1 MSAPG
6 ARPLLLGV
14 HYSPWSLRARW
25 MLDHHGIDYDYREH
39 LPMVGEWRLRWLA
52 RGQAGPVSVPLLVL
66 PEGQVLLDS
75 WDIACWADWQ
85 VESPEASMIPN
96 EQAVAIKEVHDE
108 ADAFCEAGRVLVLKA
123 TMGSRTA
130 LAEQLEGLVP
140 RFARSALAGMS
151 AQGARFLRRKYGV
164 SNDFR
169 EAETTM
175 RRILTSWIKQLG
187 LEDASEDPDDRNE
200 TPPRW
205 LFEHRRTYAD
215 VVVALALGFVQP
227 RKAAKLGPGTRESWT
242 REALLDTAGPLLRW
256 REQVL
261 GPSEDASDP
270 NEPTHSG

>member
-6 ARPLLLGV
+6 SRPLLLGV
-14 HYSPWSLRARW
+14 YYSPWSLRARW

-39 LPMVGEWRLRWLA
+39 LPMLGEWRLRWLA

-96 EQAVAIKEVHDE
+96 EQAVAIKEIHDE
-108 ADAFCEAGRVLVLKA
+108 ADAFCEAGRVLVLEA

-164 SNDFR
+164 STDFR
-169 EAETTM
+169 EAEKTM
-175 RRILTSWIKQLG
+175 RRILESWSKQLG
-187 LEDASEDPDDRNE
+187 LEDGGDDD
-200 TPPRW
+200 TPRW
-205 LFEHRRTYAD
+205 LFDDRRTYAD
-215 VVVALALGFVQP
+215 VVVALALAFVQP
-227 RKAAKLGPGTRESWT
+227 REEAKLGPGTRESWT
-242 REALLDTAGPLLRW
+242 RDALLDAAGSLLRW

-261 GPSEDASDP
+261 GPAEDAST
-270 NEPTHSG
+270 PTDLDDSADA